1 MTDTTCS
8 SCLYGVFSGAGAPQG
23 LCKRYPPEV
32 VALPGMQIG
41 SAAFPVVAG
50 GDWCGEHL
58 AASATKETDDPA
70 YDNTLV
76 ARSDASH

>member
-1 MTDTTCS
+1 MPQDTCS

-41 SAAFPVVAG
+41 SAAFPVVAA

-58 AASATKETDDPA
+58 AAGAPATDAENDAGTK
-70 YDNTLV
+70 
-76 ARSDASH
+76 SHASH